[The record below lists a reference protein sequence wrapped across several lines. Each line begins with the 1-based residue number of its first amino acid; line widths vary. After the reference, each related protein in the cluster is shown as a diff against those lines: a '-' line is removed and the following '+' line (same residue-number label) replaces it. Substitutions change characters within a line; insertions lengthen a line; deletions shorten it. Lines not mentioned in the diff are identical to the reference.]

1 MPDELASVAFSLREQ
16 ILKSFIRFGD
26 RFVADLTKC
35 RVELRFF
42 PRSLAGGFPGRLPA
56 FGLPTE
62 GMIVSLVDV
71 VLHLGSQR
79 WSDFTTAG
87 FTSQMRSI
95 SVELSFQ
102 IPEDRTTRGE
112 FLIGDGL
119 LKFCVAFVHRRVE
132 RSGIEFFARHSKLVD
147 KGEFKIAQAFDRGIA
162 SGFGKRCRATTRDEN
177 YIGAEENVS
186 RNNIGFIWR
195 SLKRP
200 ILRRFGP
207 TCQDLR
213 TGFIGFRTR

>member
-1 MPDELASVAFSLREQ
+1 MPDEVASVAFSLREQ

-119 LKFCVAFVHRRVE
+119 LKFCIAFVDLGVECGGVKFLPGYGKLINEREVKTAEAFNGRV
-132 RSGIEFFARHSKLVD
+132 
-147 KGEFKIAQAFDRGIA
+147 A
-162 SGFGKRCRATTRDEN
+162 SGSSGSEPR
-177 YIGAEENVS
+177 
-186 RNNIGFIWR
+186 
-195 SLKRP
+195 
-200 ILRRFGP
+200 
-207 TCQDLR
+207 
-213 TGFIGFRTR
+213 

>member
-119 LKFCVAFVHRRVE
+119 LKFCVAFVHLRVE
-132 RSGIEFFARHSKLVD
+132 RSGSEFFARHSKLVD
-147 KGEFKIAQAFDRGIA
+147 KGEFKIAQAFDHGIA
-162 SGFGKRCRATTRDEN
+162 PVLVNVAVPQLVMKITSAQRKTFRETTSDSYGVRLSG
-177 YIGAEENVS
+177 
-186 RNNIGFIWR
+186 R
-195 SLKRP
+195 S
-200 ILRRFGP
+200 
-207 TCQDLR
+207 CADLDQR
-213 TGFIGFRTR
+213 VKT